1 MKYCLRKIPFYI
13 LWIIL
18 FSSISLFGQDP
29 DAAQNIPKEPFPKP
43 EILKRWVPTN
53 SFPTITLPEN
63 LLPHLAITTADLVE
77 FHQLLSEKNTGI
89 FKLWNDICGE
99 LKVIDVSQNGDCLE
113 YSDYALGSQYSLDL
127 HKYSNINSNIF
138 LSKTRFSVTKKS
150 QQSSQFLM
158 DLGTRE
164 LSEINKKTK
173 EVVELSKIKMINRYG
188 EFQVNKILESDELK
202 NNRIALSYPA
212 VPDHIFLL
220 RSVFWDRRENLI
232 WQRETIYA
240 FQLVNFKNNIAT
252 IIWKEINSKWV

>member
-1 MKYCLRKIPFYI
+1 M
-13 LWIIL
+13 WIIL

-43 EILKRWVPTN
+43 EILKKWVPTN

-63 LLPHLAITTADLVE
+63 LLPHLAITTADSAE

-99 LKVIDVSQNGDCLE
+99 LKVINVSQNGDCLE

-127 HKYSNINSNIF
+127 RQYSDINSNIF
-138 LSKTRFSVTKKS
+138 LSKTRFIVTKKS
-150 QQSSQFLM
+150 RQSLQFLM
-158 DLGTRE
+158 DLGKRE
-164 LSEINKKTK
+164 FGEINKKTK
-173 EVVELSKIKMINRYG
+173 EVEELSKIKMIDRYG
-188 EFQVNKILESDELK
+188 EFQMNKILESKEISS
-202 NNRIALSYPA
+202 NRISFSYPA
-212 VPDHIFLL
+212 DINHTFLL

-240 FQLVNFKNNIAT
+240 FQLINFKNNIAT
-252 IIWKEINSKWV
+252 IIWKRINSKWV